1 MSFLPLEIASEYFS
15 YERLVDNGNEFLLR
29 RFSAINEANGITDY
43 FHNQAMKDEKD
54 NSVRNY
60 VVKIRGTE
68 VLIACFTLKSGS
80 IPYID
85 NAVNLTFSKET
96 KLIPGVELVN
106 IALNDYSLKIIKGLG
121 IKAGRNIFYDIIQPS
136 VKHISQ
142 EIGTKVLYLFAVNE
156 KLAEYYKSWGFYSIE
171 DELYNEQLNSS
182 WQNKYSQNCIFMYK
196 PVTEIE

>member
-1 MSFLPLEIASEYFS
+1 MSFLPLEIDSEYFS

-85 NAVNLTFSKET
+85 NAANLTFSKET

-121 IKAGRNIFYDIIQPS
+121 IKAGRNIFYDIIQPI

>member
-1 MSFLPLEIASEYFS
+1 M
-15 YERLVDNGNEFLLR
+15 
-29 RFSAINEANGITDY
+29 
-43 FHNQAMKDEKD
+43 
-54 NSVRNY
+54 
-60 VVKIRGTE
+60 
-68 VLIACFTLKSGS
+68 
-80 IPYID
+80 
-85 NAVNLTFSKET
+85 
-96 KLIPGVELVN
+96 
-106 IALNDYSLKIIKGLG
+106 KIIKGLG
-121 IKAGRNIFYDIIQPS
+121 IKAGRNIFYDIIQPI

>member
-1 MSFLPLEIASEYFS
+1 MSFLPLEIDSEYFS

-121 IKAGRNIFYDIIQPS
+121 IKAGRNIFYDIIQPI

>member
-1 MSFLPLEIASEYFS
+1 MSFLPLEIDSEYFS

-29 RFSAINEANGITDY
+29 RFSRINEANGITDY

-121 IKAGRNIFYDIIQPS
+121 IKAGRNIFYDIIQPI

>member
-121 IKAGRNIFYDIIQPS
+121 IKAGRNIFYDIIQPI

>member
-29 RFSAINEANGITDY
+29 RFSAINEADGITDY
-43 FHNQAMKDEKD
+43 FQNQAMKDEKD

-60 VVKIRGTE
+60 VVKIKGTE

-121 IKAGRNIFYDIIQPS
+121 IKAGRNIFYDIIQPI

-142 EIGTKVLYLFAVNE
+142 EIGTKVLYLFAVND
-156 KLAEYYKSWGFYSIE
+156 KLAEYYKSWGFYPIE
-171 DELYNEQLNSS
+171 DKSYNEQLNSS
-182 WQNKYSQNCIFMYK
+182 WQNKYSKNCIFMYK
-196 PVTEIE
+196 PVAEIE

>member
-85 NAVNLTFSKET
+85 NAVNLTFFFF
-96 KLIPGVELVN
+96 
-106 IALNDYSLKIIKGLG
+106 LKRLDM
-121 IKAGRNIFYDIIQPS
+121 IF
-136 VKHISQ
+136 
-142 EIGTKVLYLFAVNE
+142 L
-156 KLAEYYKSWGFYSIE
+156 
-171 DELYNEQLNSS
+171 
-182 WQNKYSQNCIFMYK
+182 QNRA
-196 PVTEIE
+196 

>member
-1 MSFLPLEIASEYFS
+1 MSFLPLEIDSEYFS

-68 VLIACFTLKSGS
+68 VLIVCFTLKSGS

-121 IKAGRNIFYDIIQPS
+121 IKAGRNIFYDIIQPI

>member
-29 RFSAINEANGITDY
+29 RFSAINEADGITDY
-43 FHNQAMKDEKD
+43 FQNQSMKDEKD

-60 VVKIRGTE
+60 VVKIKGTE

-121 IKAGRNIFYDIIQPS
+121 IKAGRNIFYDIIQPI

-156 KLAEYYKSWGFYSIE
+156 KLAEYYKSWGFYPIE
-171 DELYNEQLNSS
+171 DKSYNEQLNSS
-182 WQNKYSQNCIFMYK
+182 WQNKYSKNCIFMYK
-196 PVTEIE
+196 PVAEIE